1 MVSHRSC
8 EVQRERERGGGGGAD
23 RQTWGRGVDADLIEG
38 PEVVVKDDVVVVG
51 VVWVDPQRLAGV
63 VVVAVVLPV
72 LEVVLVATDALTTQQ
87 QHRYKSSMST
97 IATDALTTQQQ
108 HSYKSSLFTAT
119 DTLTTQIL
127 IIPLQ
132 VVLVYYS
139 H

>member
-1 MVSHRSC
+1 M
-8 EVQRERERGGGGGAD
+8 
-23 RQTWGRGVDADLIEG
+23 DADLIEG

-87 QHRYKSSMST
+87 QH
-97 IATDALTTQQQ
+97 
-108 HSYKSSLFTAT
+108 SYKSSLFIAT

-127 IIPLQ
+127 TIPLQ